1 MDLTPSLKPVL
12 PPDVERRLHEPPPK
26 AVSEFLGEPYPLTRE
41 QVEQYRERGFVKLEQ
56 VISGQPL
63 RYFREVIG
71 HAVGHY
77 FVEDDRAP
85 RDKRVYERSFLQAFN
100 LAPIYPA
107 IRPFAHAFRFADL
120 ARRLMGIDGVR
131 LWFDQALYKQPGGRL
146 TDYHKDA
153 AFWPVQ
159 PAAHTTTIW
168 VALVDVPRERGCM
181 AFAAGSHRDGDPE
194 FVDIFNVTEDIAL
207 PGELAWQWVPL
218 AAGDCTF
225 HSGCVYHRA
234 DANRTSTMREAM
246 TVAYLSA
253 DATYDW
259 PDWNTRVEHTHGFAT
274 AGLRRGEPLNKP
286 TTPQLASTGY

>member
-1 MDLTPSLKPVL
+1 MDLTRSLKPVL
-12 PPDVERRLHEPPPK
+12 PEDVERRLNDPPPRV
-26 AVSEFLGEPYPLTRE
+26 VSEFLAEPYPLARE
-41 QVEQYRERGFVKLEQ
+41 QIEHYRERGFVKLEQ
-56 VISGQPL
+56 VISGEAL

-71 HAVGHY
+71 CAVGHY
-77 FVEDDRAP
+77 FVDDDRAP
-85 RDKRVYERSFLQAFN
+85 ADKRVYERSFLQAVN
-100 LAPIYPA
+100 LGPIYPA

-120 ARRLMGIDGVR
+120 ARRLMGIRGVR

-181 AFAAGSHRDGDPE
+181 AFAAGSHRAADDPE
-194 FVDIFNVTEDIAL
+194 FVDIFNVTEDLAL
-207 PGELAWQWVPL
+207 PGELQWRWVPL

-234 DANRTSTMREAM
+234 DANRTSAMREAM

-259 PDWNTRVEHTHGFAT
+259 PDWNSRVEDTHGFGT
-274 AGLRRGEPLNKP
+274 AGLRRGDPLNKP
-286 TTPQLASTGY
+286 STPQLA